1 MILITGG
8 AGYIGSHLVLKLLK
22 QNENVIVYDN
32 LINSTLR
39 NLEKINKTICK
50 RSTFYFVKGDVR
62 DVGRLEKLF
71 KRFNITKVIHLA
83 ALKSIPNSFKDDL
96 EYLSVNE
103 AGSEVV
109 FNLAVKYSVQTIIF
123 SSSASVY
130 ASVPKLKYSEDDLV
144 CGTSSP
150 YAKSKL
156 TSEQHLHSL
165 KKKDMSIDIII
176 LRYFNPVGLDGSGI
190 LIEENLQGCTLF
202 AALMDKI
209 STKGYF
215 EIYGRDYMTMDGTA
229 IRDYI
234 HVNDLVDVHLLLM
247 NQKVLDQS
255 VRIYNVGSGIGYS
268 VKQVIDQFNWYL
280 TDPINFIYKSSREG
294 DLPRSVADAS
304 KLTRELNWSPQYKLK
319 DMISS
324 TLLVKRNM
332 TGKYYD

>member
-32 LINSTLR
+32 LINSTLC
-39 NLEKINKTICK
+39 NLEKLNKTIRK

-62 DVGRLEKLF
+62 DVSRLEKLF

-83 ALKSIPNSFKDDL
+83 ALKSIPNSFKDTS

-103 AGSEVV
+103 VGSEVV

-123 SSSASVY
+123 SSSAGVY
-130 ASVPKLKYSEDDLV
+130 ASVPKLKYTEDDLV

-156 TSEQHLHSL
+156 TSEQYLHSL

-202 AALMDKI
+202 AALVDKI
-209 STKGYF
+209 STKGYL
-215 EIYGRDYMTMDGTA
+215 EIYGRDYMTMDGTT

-234 HVNDLVDVHLLLM
+234 HVNDLVDTHISLM
-247 NQKVLDQS
+247 NQKVLDEQ
-255 VRIYNVGSGIGYS
+255 VRIFNVGSGMGYS
-268 VKQVIDQFNWYL
+268 VKQIIDQFNWYL
-280 TDPINFIYKSSREG
+280 TDPIKFIYKLRREG
-294 DLPRSVADAS
+294 DLPRSVAEVS
-304 KLTRELNWSPQYKLK
+304 KLTRELNWSPQYTLK
-319 DMISS
+319 DMVTS
-324 TLLVKRNM
+324 TLLAKRNV
-332 TGKYYD
+332 TGKHHD